1 MFCSNTPSYYVPSS
15 FNIEAFAILL
25 AALHASSPSVKS
37 SLYAASKKV
46 RVIYCYLFSYVEFKI
61 VLLFINSVTGF
72 HLTNLIIWQT
82 FAISGNNK
90 ELKQQ

>member
-46 RVIYCYLFSYVEFKI
+46 RVIHCLFVF
-61 VLLFINSVTGF
+61 TR
-72 HLTNLIIWQT
+72 
-82 FAISGNNK
+82 
-90 ELKQQ
+90 

>member
-46 RVIYCYLFSYVEFKI
+46 RVIYRLFVFTRW
-61 VLLFINSVTGF
+61 V
-72 HLTNLIIWQT
+72 
-82 FAISGNNK
+82 
-90 ELKQQ
+90 